1 MTRETA
7 RSARSLVEWSPRFP
21 VVRWPGRWLDL
32 FEDDGLIRVEE
43 VVEDHT
49 LVIRAELPGVD
60 PDKDVELTVDN
71 GRLTLRAE
79 RREEK
84 EEKDRHRRRSEFR
97 YGSFTRSVQ
106 LPPGAGQDDVKA
118 TSTDGILEVRVPVD
132 GEKAETK
139 KIAITRV

>member
-1 MTRETA
+1 MARDTA
-7 RSARSLVEWSPRFP
+7 KPARSLMEWSPRFP
-21 VVRWPGRWLDL
+21 AMRWPARWMDL
-32 FEDDGLIRVEE
+32 FDEDDLIRVEE

-71 GRLTLRAE
+71 GRLTVRAE
-79 RREEK
+79 RHEEK

-106 LPPGAGQDDVKA
+106 LPAGASEADVKA
-118 TSTDGILEVRVPVD
+118 TFANGILEVRVPVD
-132 GEKAETK
+132 GEKAEAK
-139 KIAITRV
+139 KIAITKV

>member
-1 MTRETA
+1 MA
-7 RSARSLVEWSPRFP
+7 RDIAKPARSLMERSPRFP
-21 VVRWPGRWLDL
+21 AMRWPPRWMDL
-32 FEDDGLIRVEE
+32 FEEDDLIRVEE

-71 GRLTLRAE
+71 GRLTVRAE
-79 RREEK
+79 RHEEK

-106 LPPGAGQDDVKA
+106 LPAGASEADVKA
-118 TSTDGILEVRVPVD
+118 TFANGILEVRVPVD
-132 GEKAETK
+132 GEKAEAK
-139 KIAITRV
+139 KIAITKV

>member
-1 MTRETA
+1 MARDTA
-7 RSARSLVEWSPRFP
+7 RPARSLMEWSPRFP
-21 VVRWPGRWLDL
+21 AMRWPRWMDP
-32 FEDDGLIRVEE
+32 FEEDDFIRVEE

-71 GRLTLRAE
+71 GRLTVRAE
-79 RREEK
+79 RHEEK

-106 LPPGAGQDDVKA
+106 LPAGASEADVKA
-118 TSTDGILEVRVPVD
+118 TFANGILEVRVPVD
-132 GEKAETK
+132 GAKAEAK
-139 KIAITRV
+139 KIAITKV